1 MIFRSLRTKRQL
13 QRFQET
19 ADPEAIA
26 TEKAALERENSEA
39 PNKKSQTFL
48 PTGIGTELMDQ
59 SYRGFRPVPALK
71 PTDSSWKMRDDYE
84 PEKFDEP
91 KD

>member
-1 MIFRSLRTKRQL
+1 MIFRTFRTKRQL
-13 QRFQET
+13 QEFQET
-19 ADPEAIA
+19 ADPRAIEA
-26 TEKAALERENSEA
+26 ERAALERENAEA
-39 PNKKSQTFL
+39 PNKNSKTFL
-48 PTGIGTELMDQ
+48 PTDIGTELMDQ
-59 SYRGFRPVPALK
+59 SYKGFRPVPALK